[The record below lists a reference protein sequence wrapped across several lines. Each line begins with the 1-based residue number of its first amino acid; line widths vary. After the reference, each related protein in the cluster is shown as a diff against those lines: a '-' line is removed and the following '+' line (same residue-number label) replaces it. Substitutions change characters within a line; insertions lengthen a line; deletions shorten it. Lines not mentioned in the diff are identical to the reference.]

1 MKTFLVENSRK
12 GLTIKVTLHNP
23 PFEDENILHKTG
35 WTAKDCTIS
44 DVTNGTI
51 SLSDYNSID
60 NEHDER
66 ENSLMGKKAPKKPKE
81 KK

>member
-35 WTAKDCTIS
+35 WNTKDCTIS
-44 DVTNGTI
+44 DVTNGTV
-51 SLSDYNSID
+51 SLSDFASID
-60 NEHDER
+60 NEYDEE